1 MNYNASATRPKVASA
16 THPLRENTLSTRLK
30 LLLLAETKERGRYS
44 ELEAGTGIPAATW
57 RTWWTRGGAPGGL
70 LVEAVAK
77 RWPQFAYWLVTGRTD
92 VRCGHDMP
100 ALASEA
106 QGYISNWPE
115 EASQRNKRIK
125 NGYSRE
131 YLKLSVQVS
140 GAESN
145 GDVSEVMRTEALIV
159 ASSRRRDEISKNFD
173 VPLAIEELQGLAS
186 GNRAHAHG
194 DQ

>member
-1 MNYNASATRPKVASA
+1 MQTKVASA

-30 LLLLAETKERGRYS
+30 LLLLAETKERGRYA
-44 ELEAGTGIPAATW
+44 ELEVASGIPAATW

-70 LVEAVAK
+70 LIEAVAK

-100 ALASEA
+100 ALAPEA
-106 QGYISNWPE
+106 RGYISNWPE
-115 EASQRNKRIK
+115 EASQRSKLIK
-125 NGYSRE
+125 TGYSRE

-140 GAESN
+140 DAGSN
-145 GDVSEVMRTEALIV
+145 GDVTEVMRTEALIV
-159 ASSRRRDEISKNFD
+159 AANRRRDEISKNFD
-173 VPLAIEELQGLAS
+173 VPLAIEELQELAF
-186 GNRAHAHG
+186 GNQVSANG